1 MGNYKTA
8 MKRNLVFTIL
18 LLILTSCGNI
28 EENYL
33 IANSKNDEKF
43 RIVITVR
50 NLTEKDSLLSEQKS
64 FKVFDKLNRLIN
76 INDNSFMFYNSNGK
90 LINTKSIYKRKGK
103 GLAKIINREQF
114 YDSFGNLI
122 FILGDK
128 DTIAKYTYNSN
139 QKIIKEAYTYEEIIY
154 EYKDNLNSKKIIIED
169 NDTSKVSNYFY
180 NKTGKLVT
188 ENWTFSK
195 KYDMKSFYKY
205 YSNNKLFSKRDSSY
219 AKTTNPNEY
228 VEFLTEYYYDKND
241 SIIEIRDLG
250 RVLSEN
256 EFKIRGKRTF
266 EYRKE

>member
-1 MGNYKTA
+1 
-8 MKRNLVFTIL
+8 MKRHLIFTIL
-18 LLILTSCGNI
+18 LLLLTSCGNI
-28 EENYL
+28 EESSL
-33 IANSKNDEKF
+33 ISNSKNDEKF
-43 RIVITVR
+43 RIVVTEKH
-50 NLTEKDSLLSEQKS
+50 LTEKDSVLSEHKS

-76 INDNSFMFYNSNGK
+76 VNDNLFMFYNSNNK
-90 LINTKSIYKRKGK
+90 LINTKSIFKRKGK

-122 FILGDK
+122 FILDDN
-128 DTIAKYTYNSN
+128 DTIAKYTYDSN
-139 QKIIKEAYTYEEIIY
+139 QKIIKEAYTYKQIIY
-154 EYKDNLNSKKIIIED
+154 EYKDNFNSKKIIIED

-180 NKTGKLVT
+180 DKTGKLVT

-195 KYDMKSFYKY
+195 KHEMKSFYKY

-219 AKTTNPNEY
+219 VKTTNPNEY

-256 EFKIRGKRTF
+256 EFKLRGKRIF
-266 EYRKE
+266 EYRKK